1 MPYSLACGDVMP
13 GCATTFEADSEEELL
28 QQVGPDAAEAHG
40 ISEVTP
46 DVLAAVK
53 AAVKRS

>member
-13 GCATTFEADSEEELL
+13 GCAATFDADSEEDLL
-28 QQVGPDAAEAHG
+28 QQVGPHARDAHG
-40 ISEVTP
+40 ISEITP

-53 AAVKRS
+53 GAIKQS